1 MHKSYRA
8 SNVIDRYWEIVIL
21 IRKVCL
27 ELILL
32 GFRPF
37 GRLYQASGT
46 IVLITIF
53 LVAEYAYSPYMH
65 LVPTYLERGAMI
77 IQIISYFL
85 LSFPTVLRPAMVVV
99 VLILNF
105 SYVFYFC
112 YKYCKLYNRKA
123 VVKRRRKSRISHNVE
138 MKGFDSNDEGRG
150 KQGLTLDQKNGND
163 SDSSE
168 GSYHTE
174 GHFAELHSLTDDTNA
189 LHIINRFNDEHNHHY
204 YDARMHNKNKSLY
217 IVKK

>member
-1 MHKSYRA
+1 MIGIPYLIFRFVTYETNIIVQERTYKQLAFLHKSYRA

-85 LSFPTVLRPAMVVV
+85 LSFPTVLVALEVAESDVYTLSMTITCDDLLARLDALGLVTTTVRHPA
-99 VLILNF
+99 
-105 SYVFYFC
+105 VFTVKESKRLRGDIHGAHTKNLFLKD
-112 YKYCKLYNRKA
+112 KYRVYLL
-123 VVKRRRKSRISHNVE
+123 HLQ
-138 MKGFDSNDEGRG
+138 ND
-150 KQGLTLDQKNGND
+150 
-163 SDSSE
+163 
-168 GSYHTE
+168 
-174 GHFAELHSLTDDTNA
+174 
-189 LHIINRFNDEHNHHY
+189 
-204 YDARMHNKNKSLY
+204 M
-217 IVKK
+217 